1 MNTKIVYTLVSGSND
16 IYLGQAIISAY
27 SVRLHNPSAT
37 IVLVVD
43 KPTEVV
49 VNATSSITSYFDEIV
64 VVDVPLDLNKVQAS
78 RFLKTTLRQ
87 TVRGDYLYIDTD
99 TVVNGDLSEC
109 DSFSADIAAILDRHT
124 MAEQHPTLTNVIKDL
139 RTVGLFVED
148 LKGKYFNGGVMYVK
162 DSELAKRFYELW
174 HHHWDIARKNGHNI
188 DQPPLAKA
196 NKECGYIIQELSG
209 VWNCQMVDNFINYL
223 DNAKVLHY
231 FASHKRSP
239 YKLYND
245 LILRD
250 VQKEGII
257 SEDLKNVL
265 SHPKSFFQEQHL
277 LVHGDDV
284 AFNHSYV
291 HDMYAYHRW
300 IFNAFDFI
308 SRLLVTR
315 SLKKYN

>member
-124 MAEQHPTLTNVIKDL
+124 MAEKHPTLAGVIKDL
-139 RTVGLFVED
+139 NTVGLAVED
-148 LKGKYFNGGVMYVK
+148 LQGKYFNGGVMYVK

-174 HHHWDIARKNGHNI
+174 HHHWDIARKKGHNI

-196 NKECGYIIQELSG
+196 NKECGYIIQELPG
-209 VWNCQMVDNFINYL
+209 EWNCQMVDNFINYM

-231 FASHKRSP
+231 FASHRKSP
-239 YKLYND
+239 YKLYD
-245 LILRD
+245 ETLLKK
-250 VQKEGII
+250 VAEKGII
-257 SEDLKNVL
+257 DDELKAAL
-265 SHPKSFFQEQHL
+265 EHPKLLFREQHL
-277 LVHGDDV
+277 LVHDDDI

-291 HDMYAYHRW
+291 YVLYDSPHRW
-300 IFNAFDFI
+300 VFNLFESI
-308 SRLLVTR
+308 SRFLVTR
-315 SLKKYN
+315 SFKK